1 MEGAYVLVSGGREV
15 TPTLTEEGP
24 ALGCS
29 QLRRGRRTVVPAAAR
44 QEKVVV
50 WTKHPEDAEGFSFN
64 HRYKI

>member
-29 QLRRGRRTVVPAAAR
+29 QLRRGRRTAVPAAAR

-50 WTKHPEDAEGFSFN
+50 WTKHPEDGRGFQF
-64 HRYKI
+64 